1 MRVTNEAGE
10 ANSTTSGATS
20 RKTSGGTGGAAEDA
34 TDGAADG
41 AAVDGAS
48 PAASARSLAASARR
62 AQIVE
67 AAIETL
73 AESGYAQTSFTR
85 IKERA
90 GISSTRLISY
100 HFGTKGELMDA
111 VLEEVGLRAHRA
123 ITRRAEGRTTAL
135 DALTARIEA
144 QLEWAA
150 RHPSAV
156 RAMTEIC
163 RNERDADGTLRHGT
177 EVTERA
183 NVDALEP
190 ILRAGQENGEFRPF
204 DTGLMALTLKSAID
218 AAIVRMARPP
228 RLTLAECVRELT
240 TLARAVTRREP

>member
-20 RKTSGGTGGAAEDA
+20 RKTSGGTGGAAEDVA
-34 TDGAADG
+34 DRAA
-41 AAVDGAS
+41 DGAS

>member
-1 MRVTNEAGE
+1 MRVTSEAGE